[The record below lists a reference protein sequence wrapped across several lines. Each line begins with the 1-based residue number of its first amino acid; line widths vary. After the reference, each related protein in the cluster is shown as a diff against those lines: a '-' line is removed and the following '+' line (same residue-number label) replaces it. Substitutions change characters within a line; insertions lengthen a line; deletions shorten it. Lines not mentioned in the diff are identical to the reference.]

1 MAAKK
6 APINTSLTRG
16 EIVTGM
22 IFFCVY
28 YLVMPFVLTPILN
41 GVGKLL
47 GTSIGSSL
55 GNLIYYFVL
64 FVVALAVFWHY
75 LGANLS
81 ALFNHL
87 NRSCSTFFVGLIA
100 FYGLNELLYRLT
112 HTLMGNRVN
121 LNDVT
126 ITAQAG
132 VAPHMTAVILILL
145 APFVEELLFRGLI
158 FGALRENSR
167 AVAYGVSALLF
178 AFGHVLHQLVGGL
191 DISAL
196 TLIFQYLAP
205 GLVFAWVYDRAG
217 NIWPSV
223 LLHAL
228 VNALAFFVI
237 IV

>member
-1 MAAKK
+1 MAGKK
-6 APINTSLTRG
+6 APIQVSLSRG

-47 GTSIGSSL
+47 GTSIGTSL

-64 FVVALAVFWHY
+64 FVVTLAVFWHY
-75 LGANLS
+75 LGNNLS
-81 ALFNHL
+81 ALFNRL
-87 NRSCSTFFVGLIA
+87 NRSCSSLFVGLIA

-112 HTLMGNRVN
+112 HTLLDSHVN

-132 VAPHMTAVILILL
+132 VAPHMTGVILILL
-145 APFVEELLFRGLI
+145 APFVEEVLFRGLI

-178 AFGHVLHQLVGGL
+178 AFGHVLHQLAGGL
-191 DISAL
+191 DVGAL

-217 NIWPSV
+217 NIWPSI
-223 LLHAL
+223 LLHSL

-237 IV
+237 LA